1 MFVWPCP
8 LPLELITH
16 AYQTQHD
23 ATPDLAPPAYS
34 SPSDYRHDAEIK
46 SDDEDAKPKPSSS
59 TMGNVAAAA
68 SSAANA
74 TYEEL
79 KAQLE
84 KAQGTI
90 AQLKQDQ
97 GGLRQRKG
105 GASEEK
111 SATAQAA
118 QQVRQGTEGV
128 PVQMTAILCLVS
140 FLLAYLFF

>member
-1 MFVWPCP
+1 
-8 LPLELITH
+8 
-16 AYQTQHD
+16 
-23 ATPDLAPPAYS
+23 
-34 SPSDYRHDAEIK
+34 
-46 SDDEDAKPKPSSS
+46 
-59 TMGNVAAAA
+59 MGGVAAAA

-79 KAQLE
+79 KVQLE
-84 KAQGTI
+84 KAQATI

-105 GASEEK
+105 GSSEEK
-111 SATAQAA
+111 TATAQVA